1 MLVVVDWVLKILMF
15 YLAVGVVSFVFLM
28 LIFIYDEIKYN
39 REERKAKRAE
49 RKKMKKKKR
58 MKGRFR

>member
-1 MLVVVDWVLKILMF
+1 MLMVVGWILKIVMF
-15 YLAVGVVSFVFLM
+15 YLAVGVISFVLLM
-28 LIFIYDEIKYN
+28 LIFIHDEIKYN
-39 REERKAKRAE
+39 LEDRKVKRAE